1 MPQAPVRPQRRRED
15 WRAREQ
21 DRPSLSPTWD
31 TAVEKF
37 IRDARARNC
46 SPATLENY
54 KNYLLGPRSRQFL
67 TDYQIRSV
75 SDVTVDMLRNFQHE
89 LLEAGLAPGTAA
101 TFHRVM
107 RNFLGFC
114 RREGMGVPEEAL
126 EAPAPRQPQV
136 EPETYSEE
144 EERRLIEAA
153 RTDRD

>member
-37 IRDARARNC
+37 LRDTRARNC
-46 SPATLENY
+46 SQATLENY

-89 LLEAGLAPGTAA
+89 LLEAGPARRPPFTGSCGTSSGSA
-101 TFHRVM
+101 
-107 RNFLGFC
+107 GE
-114 RREGMGVPEEAL
+114 REWASL
-126 EAPAPRQPQV
+126 
-136 EPETYSEE
+136 
-144 EERRLIEAA
+144 RRLSPPPRPAS
-153 RTDRD
+153 RR